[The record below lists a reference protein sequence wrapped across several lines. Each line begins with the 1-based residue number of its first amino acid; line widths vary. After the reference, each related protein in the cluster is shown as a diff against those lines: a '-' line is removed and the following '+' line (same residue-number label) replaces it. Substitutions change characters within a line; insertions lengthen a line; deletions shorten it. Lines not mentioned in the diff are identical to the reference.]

1 MKISS
6 DDQKGISVILI
17 CLGVLFG
24 LIGIAGHLKSGFQ
37 SRAEISTT
45 GLIAAAIFVGLG
57 IVLFLVSLAKRQN

>member
-6 DDQKGISVILI
+6 DDQRGISVILI
-17 CLGVLFG
+17 CLGFLFC

-37 SRAEISTT
+37 SRAEISMT

-57 IVLFLVSLAKRQN
+57 VILFLVSLAKKQN